1 MRRRVLIGLGVVGCA
16 GALAGCGFELRR
28 PPEMPF
34 ATIALVGFAPHSPLE
49 DELRRS
55 LGDRVKVVDDP
66 GRADVVLR
74 VLQERRERSVVA
86 STASAQ
92 VRQLQLR
99 LRFDFQLTD
108 AGGRELGPVSE
119 LLLSRDM
126 SYSETY
132 ALAKAQEEDELFA
145 AMQSDIVRQ
154 VTRQLSRVDL
164 NPATPQR

>member
-34 ATIALVGFAPHSPLE
+34 ATIALTGFAPHSPLE
-49 DELRRS
+49 RELRRS
-55 LGDRVKVVDDP
+55 LGDRVRVVDDP

-74 VLQERRERSVVA
+74 VLQV
-86 STASAQ
+86 
-92 VRQLQLR
+92 R

-108 AGGRELGPVSE
+108 PGGHELGPATE

-145 AMQSDIVRQ
+145 AMQSDVVRQ
-154 VTRQLSRVDL
+154 VTRRLAQVRLQTT
-164 NPATPQR
+164 APQA

>member
-1 MRRRVLIGLGVVGCA
+1 MRRRVLIGLGAV
-16 GALAGCGFELRR
+16 ALAGCGFELRQ
-28 PPEMPF
+28 PLEMPF
-34 ATIALVGFAPHSPLE
+34 RTIALVGFPPHSPLA

-55 LGDRVKVVDDP
+55 LGDQVEVVDNPD
-66 GRADVVLR
+66 RADVVLR
-74 VLQERRERSVVA
+74 VLLERRERSVVA

-99 LRFDFQLTD
+99 LRFNFELTD
-108 AGGRELGPVSE
+108 PGGRELGPATE

-145 AMQSDIVRQ
+145 AMQSDVVRQ
-154 VTRQLSRVDL
+154 VTRRLAQVQLQ
-164 NPATPQR
+164 PAKSHAS

>member
-1 MRRRVLIGLGVVGCA
+1 MRRRVLIGLGAV
-16 GALAGCGFELRR
+16 ALAGCGFELRQ
-28 PPEMPF
+28 PLAMPF
-34 ATIALVGFAPHSPLE
+34 QTIALTGFAPHSPLA

-55 LGDRVKVVDDP
+55 LGDRVEVVDNPD
-66 GRADVVLR
+66 RADVVLR
-74 VLQERRERSVVA
+74 VLLDRRERSVVA

-99 LRFDFQLTD
+99 LRFHFQLTD
-108 AGGRELGPVSE
+108 PGGRELGPVTE

-154 VTRQLSRVDL
+154 VTRRLAQVNLHPV
-164 NPATPQR
+164 PAHAS